1 MANEIDYDDV
11 FGQILGSVTE
21 DDMPEVKEEK
31 SVPELTQEDKDI
43 LKSYQDLMEKNEDKG
58 IQFMG
63 IARNGSLY
71 SYQGNV
77 RIVLPQSCMSAEYK
91 QIMEQGMDER
101 DKLLDKPCKVRVL
114 GIKSENP
121 KIPAVIMTMLP
132 QISRMREA
140 ARKALNQMIVNK
152 DTTRI
157 KAKVVMVDMGRR
169 RILLDIGGYG
179 IKGVCNLSDWNGGGA
194 TTVLNMVDIKE
205 GDVASVSVIGKYDNR
220 KGSVLSNAYRCV
232 RVQANPYAGIERKFP
247 VGTTVRAMAM
257 TCNQREGYVYM
268 KIQGFDA
275 AQILCWYPWKRNGGF
290 QNMATNEAIICGC
303 IYKVIITK
311 ASEKERKFRGR
322 ILERCPDK
330 IDEEIARHAQR
341 RAMMQ
346 KGEYVAE
353 AYSDKNENKNED
365 EVKTN

>member
-43 LKSYQDLMEKNEDKG
+43 LKSYQDLMEKNKDKE

-179 IKGVCNLSDWNGGGA
+179 IKGICNLSDWNGGGA

-257 TCNQREGYVYM
+257 TCNQQEGYVYM

-275 AQILCWYPWKRNGGF
+275 AQILCRD
-290 QNMATNEAIICGC
+290 I
-303 IYKVIITK
+303 
-311 ASEKERKFRGR
+311 
-322 ILERCPDK
+322 
-330 IDEEIARHAQR
+330 
-341 RAMMQ
+341 
-346 KGEYVAE
+346 
-353 AYSDKNENKNED
+353 
-365 EVKTN
+365 

>member
-1 MANEIDYDDV
+1 MANEIDYDEV

-21 DDMPEVKEEK
+21 DDVPEVKEEK

-43 LKSYQDLMEKNEDKG
+43 LKSYQDLMEKNKDKE

-194 TTVLNMVDIKE
+194 ATVLNMVDIKE

-220 KGSVLSNAYRCV
+220 SGACILPHNPVTFRNLRCIFLIPCEPLISL
-232 RVQANPYAGIERKFP
+232 NL
-247 VGTTVRAMAM
+247 TL
-257 TCNQREGYVYM
+257 
-268 KIQGFDA
+268 D
-275 AQILCWYPWKRNGGF
+275 
-290 QNMATNEAIICGC
+290 
-303 IYKVIITK
+303 
-311 ASEKERKFRGR
+311 
-322 ILERCPDK
+322 
-330 IDEEIARHAQR
+330 
-341 RAMMQ
+341 
-346 KGEYVAE
+346 
-353 AYSDKNENKNED
+353 
-365 EVKTN
+365 